1 VIDINNATA
10 SKSGGHAHAKTKAVM
25 PIERMVEADTRG
37 FGCAAGAGFPPWP
50 TLFVIV
56 DVENENGIRKS
67 RT

>member
-1 VIDINNATA
+1 
-10 SKSGGHAHAKTKAVM
+10 M

-56 DVENENGIRKS
+56 DVENENGIRNS